1 MGAFGL
7 RAFLERVARTPHP
20 EMTMDHDPL
29 PEFEPAAVT
38 PSPALEVDPPPQPH
52 AEPGYDML
60 QAALDDFAAR
70 EQALLAR
77 LRDAILASDPALP
90 PDLVHGATLE
100 ELEANAALARAAV
113 RRIRAALAA
122 EAPAVPAG
130 APGRAAPVAASP
142 WEKIRAGIARL

>member
-1 MGAFGL
+1 
-7 RAFLERVARTPHP
+7 
-20 EMTMDHDPL
+20 MDHDPL
-29 PEFEPAAVT
+29 FEIEPAAAEI
-38 PSPALEVDPPPQPH
+38 PPAPEPDP
-52 AEPGYDML
+52 EPGDDML
-60 QAALDDFAAR
+60 QAALDDSAAR

-100 ELEANAALARAAV
+100 ELEANTALARAAV
-113 RRIRAALAA
+113 RRIRAALAV